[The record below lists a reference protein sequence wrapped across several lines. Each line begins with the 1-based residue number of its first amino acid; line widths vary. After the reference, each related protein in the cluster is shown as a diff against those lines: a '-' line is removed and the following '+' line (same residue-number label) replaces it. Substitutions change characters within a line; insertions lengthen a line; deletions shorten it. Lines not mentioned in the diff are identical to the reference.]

1 MKNDAQVHSEQDNNR
16 EKEKKGDIELGES
29 SKVLTSKQGQ
39 DEQWK
44 KDKPKVRANPMFGM
58 TWRKNKKTWMF
69 LFLIVSLFAIL
80 YSSIFSHGDDNGMF
94 SNECSASLVG
104 LNSSTVSIALTHHC
118 DCIPKWMEGDVYFEP
133 LVTLFLAFLAVVIL
147 VNSNRIS
154 PILSDIA
161 QNFVNVTS
169 TENMISKFR
178 CLPKHVQSNTL
189 KSLKLAY
196 PEMPDM
202 IMKKEDSDELVKNSS
217 MNGDND
223 ALNEEELPL
232 WLNGKFTE
240 VKDLFKELTL
250 DTQINDD
257 NDSNKT
263 DTMTKIE
270 LILNDV
276 IKRGHIIEQ
285 QKKQQTI
292 DSLKDVKDS
301 ENDGISL
308 DDDDQMEDVSTESS
322 MTMKDGEQ
330 LSFQEEEKE
339 QGKDKVKLKKGLVKR
354 GSLVAR
360 QSFKEQQQDEE
371 GIDDEND
378 HGNEKSINNDENG
391 VKNNDSVGK
400 MDDDEEEDDE
410 VNPEFIEWVNGYKPA
425 FFNEVLISEEE
436 MCDEAEKP
444 DITIMLFLELIV
456 GVWVLIDYFGI
467 QTQPSGSSWQCRWAY
482 FSAIVMYKPFTVP
495 MWFCLTLISH
505 YTFVDDLYKNYK
517 RDKRTGT
524 PYGAP
529 FERSKLTLFIIA
541 MITAMQ
547 LMWFMGAM
555 VIAIPLMLIFLPVV
569 SLLGFVVPFIATQ
582 LPQRVI
588 GWLKTHYR
596 YSFLATTNMP
606 ESEVSEAGKNE
617 EELNGTGTN
626 DSSAVALD
634 LIKPIH
640 ITETVFSLKASAT
653 QLVSLSMLSLL
664 FLPFLTGDLTWT
676 EGAKHYVDFAF
687 DLPQLVLQFKYTF
700 KWPDFEQPRLA
711 FQLALGVLIAV
722 LQFVFRTCKRFL
734 LSNRSYFL
742 IKTPQIPHPHLD
754 MNKKNNFKMLS
765 KPNMKKTEKIENDD
779 EFWVAFENILYRVFT
794 FVSWG
799 FFQFLMVISYAA
811 FEAASIKI
819 YDLIVFGVNGFI
831 LMILKVL
838 FMDRA
843 NSVSIKFLWY
853 IVILFILMYN
863 ILFVFMLMTLK
874 VTTAT
879 ISDYMVLGIC
889 AMICPVTWFVF
900 LFLENFIQFAKTQR
914 IIKYFGKGTFNEDI
928 LEFSQSE
935 DSMYYTHIELLLK
948 SNISEDIIPIVEH
961 RCPWI
966 DIDTQSRIDGA
977 FLELTQAILLN
988 NLKEM
993 SEILL
998 LGIDVNDR
1006 GCYED
1011 EMKQLIDEAA
1021 KLTDEEFESV
1031 DKRDLDVSLFVSLFA
1046 QYFNSFGNQSAADIG
1061 STPLM
1066 IAAGRDGLNTVNLL
1080 VHAGADIEAK
1090 NQYGRTPLMI
1100 AARRGSMNSLK
1111 QLLEAGANIEAVNE
1125 RSGDTVLMN
1134 SLRCHSWTSQ
1144 VLIDAGANIETK
1156 NKVTVICIFLF

>member
-360 QSFKEQQQDEE
+360 QSFKE
-371 GIDDEND
+371 
-378 HGNEKSINNDENG
+378 
-391 VKNNDSVGK
+391 
-400 MDDDEEEDDE
+400 
-410 VNPEFIEWVNGYKPA
+410 
-425 FFNEVLISEEE
+425 
-436 MCDEAEKP
+436 
-444 DITIMLFLELIV
+444 T
-456 GVWVLIDYFGI
+456 
-467 QTQPSGSSWQCRWAY
+467 T
-482 FSAIVMYKPFTVP
+482 
-495 MWFCLTLISH
+495 
-505 YTFVDDLYKNYK
+505 K
-517 RDKRTGT
+517 R
-524 PYGAP
+524 
-529 FERSKLTLFIIA
+529 
-541 MITAMQ
+541 
-547 LMWFMGAM
+547 
-555 VIAIPLMLIFLPVV
+555 
-569 SLLGFVVPFIATQ
+569 
-582 LPQRVI
+582 QR
-588 GWLKTHYR
+588 G
-596 YSFLATTNMP
+596 
-606 ESEVSEAGKNE
+606 
-617 EELNGTGTN
+617 
-626 DSSAVALD
+626 
-634 LIKPIH
+634 
-640 ITETVFSLKASAT
+640 
-653 QLVSLSMLSLL
+653 
-664 FLPFLTGDLTWT
+664 
-676 EGAKHYVDFAF
+676 
-687 DLPQLVLQFKYTF
+687 
-700 KWPDFEQPRLA
+700 
-711 FQLALGVLIAV
+711 
-722 LQFVFRTCKRFL
+722 
-734 LSNRSYFL
+734 
-742 IKTPQIPHPHLD
+742 
-754 MNKKNNFKMLS
+754 
-765 KPNMKKTEKIENDD
+765 
-779 EFWVAFENILYRVFT
+779 
-794 FVSWG
+794 
-799 FFQFLMVISYAA
+799 
-811 FEAASIKI
+811 
-819 YDLIVFGVNGFI
+819 
-831 LMILKVL
+831 
-838 FMDRA
+838 
-843 NSVSIKFLWY
+843 
-853 IVILFILMYN
+853 
-863 ILFVFMLMTLK
+863 
-874 VTTAT
+874 
-879 ISDYMVLGIC
+879 
-889 AMICPVTWFVF
+889 
-900 LFLENFIQFAKTQR
+900 
-914 IIKYFGKGTFNEDI
+914 
-928 LEFSQSE
+928 
-935 DSMYYTHIELLLK
+935 
-948 SNISEDIIPIVEH
+948 
-961 RCPWI
+961 
-966 DIDTQSRIDGA
+966 
-977 FLELTQAILLN
+977 
-988 NLKEM
+988 
-993 SEILL
+993 
-998 LGIDVNDR
+998 
-1006 GCYED
+1006 
-1011 EMKQLIDEAA
+1011 
-1021 KLTDEEFESV
+1021 
-1031 DKRDLDVSLFVSLFA
+1031 
-1046 QYFNSFGNQSAADIG
+1046 
-1061 STPLM
+1061 
-1066 IAAGRDGLNTVNLL
+1066 
-1080 VHAGADIEAK
+1080 
-1090 NQYGRTPLMI
+1090 
-1100 AARRGSMNSLK
+1100 
-1111 QLLEAGANIEAVNE
+1111 
-1125 RSGDTVLMN
+1125 
-1134 SLRCHSWTSQ
+1134 
-1144 VLIDAGANIETK
+1144 
-1156 NKVTVICIFLF
+1156 